1 MTLDLR
7 VLSGARAGA
16 RQSFDTPVVTV
27 GRHPMSDFR
36 FDPQVDLDVSTRH
49 AEFRLA
55 GGMWS
60 IADLASTNGT
70 LVNGARITGERRLA
84 DGDIVSFGT
93 NGPRVEVRG
102 VGIETPATSVQ
113 AQAAPNGAAA
123 PPTARMDTQARVAV
137 AVKAQTQDMRRAYA
151 VGAGALLAAAVI
163 AFAFWQRDT
172 SARERE
178 MASSIARSEST
189 LAALAKKLDAPR
201 PGEAAF
207 TAALKDS
214 LAARKHDLDVMR
226 SQIAAGTATRGSVSE
241 LSKRLERTAGL
252 QQAIGQM
259 DVSKVVEAND
269 AAVAMVASD
278 FDGKFIAG
286 TAFGIKAG
294 GLLVTNRHVVRD
306 EAGKPASRVV
316 VIYANTRKWLP
327 AHIVRLAEGEDDDL
341 ALIQLDVAGS
351 YPVVAGVSRTGA
363 LARVGAAVVSIGYPG
378 ATDTPME
385 GSGMNITAR
394 STSTLGTVSKRLGS
408 VIQIDSYAGHGS
420 SGSPLFDA
428 AGSVV
433 GVIYGGARESAGRI
447 VYAVPAQRLVSFIG
461 ADGAGIVR

>member
-1 MTLDLR
+1 MTIDLH

-16 RQSFDTPVVTV
+16 RESFDAPVVTV

-36 FDPQVDLDVSTRH
+36 FDPLVDLDVSTRH
-49 AEFRLA
+49 AEFRSA
-55 GGMWS
+55 GGMWI

-70 LVNGARITGERRLA
+70 FVNGERITGERRLGE
-84 DGDIVSFGT
+84 GDVVSFGG

-102 VGIETPATSVQ
+102 MGIVTPATSVQ
-113 AQAAPNGAAA
+113 AQASSSTPSAA
-123 PPTARMDTQARVAV
+123 PAPRMDTQARVAV
-137 AVKAQTQDMRRAYA
+137 AVKAQTKDMRRAYSI
-151 VGAGALLAAAVI
+151 GGGALVAAAVI
-163 AFAFWQRDT
+163 AFAFWQRET
-172 SARERE
+172 STRERE
-178 MASSIARSEST
+178 MASIIAHSDST
-189 LAALAKKLDAPR
+189 LAVLAKKLDAPR
-201 PGEAAF
+201 PGETAF

-226 SQIAAGTATRGSVSE
+226 GRVAAGTATSGSVSE
-241 LSKRLERTAGL
+241 LSKRLERTVSL
-252 QQAIGQM
+252 QQALGQM
-259 DVSKVVEAND
+259 DVSKVVDAND

-286 TAFGIKAG
+286 TAFGITSS

-306 EAGKPASRVV
+306 EGGKAAGRVV

-327 AHIVRLAEGEDDDL
+327 AHIVRVADGADDDL
-341 ALIQLDVAGS
+341 ALIQLDGAGS
-351 YPVVAGVSRTGA
+351 YPVVAGVSRSGE

-394 STSTLGTVSKRLGS
+394 TTTTVGTVSKRLGT

-420 SGSPLFDA
+420 SGSPLFDS
-428 AGSVV
+428 AGHVV
-433 GVIYGGARESAGRI
+433 GVIYGGARESGGRI
-447 VYAVPAQRLVSFIG
+447 VYAVPAQRLASFLG
-461 ADGAGIVR
+461 GDGAGIIR

>member
-1 MTLDLR
+1 MTMDLR
-7 VLSGARAGA
+7 VLSGARAGV
-16 RQSFDTPVVTV
+16 RESFDAPVVSV

-49 AEFRLA
+49 AEFRHT
-55 GGMWS
+55 GGAWS
-60 IADLASTNGT
+60 IADLESTNGT
-70 LVNGARITGERRLA
+70 FVNGERITGERRLGE
-84 DGDIVSFGT
+84 GDIVSFGG

-102 VGIETPATSVQ
+102 VGIVTPATSVQ
-113 AQAAPNGAAA
+113 AQSSANAPKGAPA
-123 PPTARMDTQARVAV
+123 PRMDTQARVAV
-137 AVKAQTQDMRRAYA
+137 AVKAQTKDVRRAYA
-151 VGAGALLAAAVI
+151 IGGSLLVAAAVI
-163 AFAFWQRDT
+163 AFASWQRDS

-178 MASSIARSEST
+178 MALIIAHSDST

-201 PGEAAF
+201 LGETAF

-214 LAARKHDLDVMR
+214 LAARKRDVDVMR
-226 SQIAAGTATRGSVSE
+226 GRVAAGTATSGSVSE
-241 LSKRLERTAGL
+241 LSKRLERTVDL
-252 QQAIGQM
+252 QHALGQM
-259 DVSKVVEAND
+259 DVPKVVDAND

-286 TAFGIKAG
+286 TAFGISAS

-306 EAGKPASRVV
+306 EAGKAAGRVA

-327 AHIVRLAEGEDDDL
+327 AHIVRVADGEDDDL
-341 ALIQLDVAGS
+341 ALIQLDGAGS
-351 YPVVAGVSRTGA
+351 YPVVAGVSRAGA

-385 GSGMNITAR
+385 GTGMNITAR
-394 STSTLGTVSKRLGS
+394 TTSTVGTVSKRLGT

-420 SGSPLFDA
+420 SGSPLFDS

-447 VYAVPAQRLVSFIG
+447 VYAVPAQRLASFIG
-461 ADGAGIVR
+461 ADGAGIIR